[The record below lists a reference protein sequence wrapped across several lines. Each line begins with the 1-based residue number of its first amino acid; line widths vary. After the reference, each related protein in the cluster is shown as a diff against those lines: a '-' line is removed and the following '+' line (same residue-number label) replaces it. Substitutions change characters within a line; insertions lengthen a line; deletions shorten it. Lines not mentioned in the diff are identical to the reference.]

1 MKDFVFSQ
9 KITRHEQC
17 DLCVIGG
24 SCTGVFAA
32 IRAAR
37 LGAKVILIEKANRPG
52 GVATLGLVGMWH
64 SLFDFTGKKQII
76 GGLTQE
82 TLERLERQQAVT
94 KFRVH
99 VPEGIR
105 FNPENLTLILD
116 RMIME
121 ERDIRLHLHTQYLAP
136 VMASSDTIRSI
147 IAGDKSG
154 LFSITATCFLD
165 ASGDGLL
172 CRDAGVAMH
181 RHEHPQPPTAC
192 CRFEGWHRLTN
203 CNLKELIEKNRNDFP
218 DLPCG
223 YHWGCDLPGSE
234 IFMLAGT
241 RVLHCDCSDAES
253 LTRAELISRR
263 QIQALT
269 DLLRREYPDAG
280 LSLQALPSMIGIRD
294 GLHITS
300 MQPLSGKELLTPSP
314 AENRIANGTYPVDI
328 HHDNDDSIEFYHL
341 DGGHRIYHSNNLV
354 STERWLPEGE
364 ILPYY
369 QIPLHCMIPAGIR
382 NLIAA
387 GRMIDADPTAFGAV
401 RVMVNLNQCGEA
413 AGIAAFQYL
422 RKSGTIQDTDSAETR
437 RLLAAGGSIIL

>member
-1 MKDFVFSQ
+1 MNHRTDLFSQ
-9 KITRHEQC
+9 KNTRHEQC
-17 DLCVIGG
+17 ESGVIGG
-24 SCTGVFAA
+24 SCPGVFAA
-32 IRAAR
+32 IGRQSR
-37 LGAKVILIEKANRPG
+37 RKRFILIEKANRPG
-52 GVATLGLVGMWH
+52 ESPHSELRHVH

-147 IAGDKSG
+147 IAGEHPGFFPLRKRVS
-154 LFSITATCFLD
+154 LMLRATVC
-165 ASGDGLL
+165 S
-172 CRDAGVAMH
+172 AGM
-181 RHEHPQPPTAC
+181 RESQCTGHEHPQPPTAC

-300 MQPLSGKELLTPSP
+300 MQPLSGKETAHSVSCGETGSQTALIPS
-314 AENRIANGTYPVDI
+314 IFTY
-328 HHDNDDSIEFYHL
+328 NDDSIEFYHL
-341 DGGHRIYHSNNLV
+341 EAAPDLSFKIIWSPRNAGSRREKFFL
-354 STERWLPEGE
+354 LPD
-364 ILPYY
+364 
-369 QIPLHCMIPAGIR
+369 PLHCMTP
-382 NLIAA
+382 
-387 GRMIDADPTAFGAV
+387 P
-401 RVMVNLNQCGEA
+401 E
-413 AGIAAFQYL
+413 
-422 RKSGTIQDTDSAETR
+422 SA
-437 RLLAAGGSIIL
+437 I